1 MESWMTILLQVIIVL
16 FAVVFLAR
24 AINLIAMMRWHQRPR
39 PPGTTVHVAERRVYY
54 TLKGEGNPTVV
65 IEGALGTASP
75 EWWMVQDELARA
87 TSVLTY
93 DRAGYGWSERAYGP
107 RTTEAVAKELKQLL
121 EELEIGGALVLVGH
135 SLGGLFVNHFCRMFP
150 GLVAGVVLIDPM
162 SPDDNRFMQEL
173 SPRVYRRSGIDKGRV
188 LKIQSWLNGFGIP
201 RLMRR
206 AIWKSEPFRPYHSLP
221 KETIAVLWHHMLLPH
236 APRTAS
242 DEYSQARLRR
252 AHLDLKSPET
262 FPPVP
267 LRIISHSSEK
277 MVEQIARSGGLSSD
291 EAWKVENLWQ
301 ELIRAH
307 CDLTPGS
314 KLVIA
319 DRSGHSIH
327 LEQKDLVVQ
336 TVLEVI
342 QEVRR
347 SHSDV
352 P

>member
-1 MESWMTILLQVIIVL
+1 MGSSMTIILQVIILL

-24 AINLIAMMRWHQRPR
+24 AINLIVMMRWHQRPG
-39 PPGTTVHVAERRVYY
+39 PPGTTVHVAGRRVYY
-54 TLKGEGNPTVV
+54 TLKGEGKPTVV
-65 IEGALGTASP
+65 IEAALGTASP

-93 DRAGYGWSERAYGP
+93 DRGGYGWSGPAYGP
-107 RTTEAVAKELKQLL
+107 RTTDAVAKELKQLL
-121 EELEIGGALVLVGH
+121 EELEIGGPLVLVGH

-150 GLVAGVVLIDPM
+150 DLVAGVVLIDPM
-162 SPDDNRFMQEL
+162 SPDDNRFRREL
-173 SPRVYRRSGIDKGRV
+173 VPHVYRRSGIDKSKA
-188 LKIQSWLNGFGIP
+188 LKIQAWLNGFGIP

-206 AIWKSEPFRPYHSLP
+206 IIQKSESFKPYLVLP
-221 KETIAVLWHHMLLPH
+221 KETADVLWHHMLLPH

-242 DEYSQARLRR
+242 DEYFQARNHRPN
-252 AHLDLKSPET
+252 LDLRSHET

-267 LRIISHSSEK
+267 LRIVTHSSEK
-277 MVEQIARSGGLSSD
+277 MVGQIARSGGLSSD

-307 CDLTPGS
+307 CDLAPGS
-314 KLVIA
+314 RLVIA

-327 LEQKDLVVQ
+327 LEQGELVVE

>member
-1 MESWMTILLQVIIVL
+1 MTIVLQVFIVF

-39 PPGTTVHVAERRVYY
+39 LPGTAVRVAGRRVYY
-54 TLKGEGNPTVV
+54 TLKGEGKPTVV
-65 IEGALGTASP
+65 IEAALGTASP

-93 DRAGYGWSERAYGP
+93 DRGGYGWSGPVYGP
-107 RTTEAVAKELKQLL
+107 RTTDTVATELRELL
-121 EELEIGGALVLVGH
+121 EELEIGGPLVLVGH
-135 SLGGLFVNHFCRMFP
+135 SLGGLFVNRFCRMFP
-150 GLVAGVVLIDPM
+150 DLVAGVVLIDPM
-162 SPDDNRFMQEL
+162 SPDDNRFRREL
-173 SPRVYRRSGIDKGRV
+173 VPHVYRRSGIDKSRA
-188 LKIQSWLNGFGIP
+188 LRIQSWLNGFGIP

-206 AIWKSEPFRPYHSLP
+206 IIVKSESFRPYHSLP
-221 KETIAVLWHHMLLPH
+221 KKTIDVIWHHMLLPH

-242 DEYSQARLRR
+242 DEYFQACIHR
-252 AHLDLKSPET
+252 ANLDLRSPET

-267 LRIISHSSEK
+267 LRIVSHSSEK

-291 EAWKVENLWQ
+291 EARKVENLWQ

-307 CDLTPGS
+307 CDLAPGS
-314 KLVIA
+314 RLVIA

-327 LEQKDLVVQ
+327 LEQRDLVVQ